1 MFGKIVIMRHPGHVQ
16 SFDKDRLVLAY
27 DLCREFLKGVPSSVA
42 DSGVQFGYFQ
52 PGFLTIVAVLDLAR
66 QTALKSL
73 QALFPPDERARIF
86 KFLAVASRGQCLNA
100 KVYADFG
107 FDLPEGLDLSFNEDA
122 DNIALAGVTAD
133 RQIEDFGVLRQ
144 WAAPDNIQRLGLL
157 GQCDSAISVGKSICS
172 VASRLAVA
180 SGFKFGILRS
190 LLEEVRESCIKI
202 AERLLKNNRTDLGK
216 EGFVRLLFPCGEFQC
231 GIVIVNGFP
240 LLLPGRSA
248 KLQRPIVNIS
258 SAAEGSG
265 KLLSLLISR
274 EEPVFESLLNYH
286 GDILRQLR

>member
-1 MFGKIVIMRHPGHVQ
+1 MATRRTQFRRRKEPIQRQIDSAIPVRFVFQLPEYFPERRIRNVFGQIVVLNHPCHVQ

-157 GQCDSAISVGKSICS
+157 GQCDSAISVGKSI
-172 VASRLAVA
+172 
-180 SGFKFGILRS
+180 
-190 LLEEVRESCIKI
+190 
-202 AERLLKNNRTDLGK
+202 
-216 EGFVRLLFPCGEFQC
+216 
-231 GIVIVNGFP
+231 
-240 LLLPGRSA
+240 
-248 KLQRPIVNIS
+248 
-258 SAAEGSG
+258 
-265 KLLSLLISR
+265 
-274 EEPVFESLLNYH
+274 
-286 GDILRQLR
+286 